1 MIANKRSEIQANWI
15 QKEVAENGSAEKI
28 LENEG
33 EKVCG
38 CTGLTT
44 LVSYILDM
52 SRFCIL
58 RIK

>member
-1 MIANKRSEIQANWI
+1 VKANWI
-15 QKEVAENGSAEKI
+15 QKEVAESGSAEKI

-44 LVSYILDM
+44 LVSYLLDM